1 MKTDGFGIT
10 HNDNCKRPSWTV
22 IRIGRGFGQKCQS
35 CGITWRRGDP
45 ALSPRTTYGYR
56 KDQQ

>member
-10 HNDNCKRPSWTV
+10 HRDDCKAPSWNV
-22 IRIGRGFGQKCQS
+22 VRKGFSLAQRCKN

-45 ALSPRTTYGYR
+45 ALTSRSETGYR
-56 KDQQ
+56 KDH